1 MVKKT
6 IQRAQTHLKKRDKIL
21 AKIIVEV
28 GQCNLGINPRPP
40 FDALVSSIISQQL
53 SAKAADTIKS
63 RVISR
68 LKSERPFSAEIFAR
82 AKKSQLRACGLSQ
95 SKSEFILRLAKRVSR
110 GELDLGAIADCDD
123 ESAIQALTKEHGIG
137 RWTAEMFLIFA
148 LGRTDVFSFADAG
161 IRRAIQIFY
170 EFPDRPSDIDIE
182 KISLN
187 WRPYRSY
194 ACWYLWQHLDNQ
206 SGRNKKES

>member
-6 IQRAQTHLKKRDKIL
+6 IQRAQSHLKKRDKVL
-21 AKIIVEV
+21 AKIITEV
-28 GQCNLGINPRPP
+28 GPCTLGMAPRPP

-53 SAKAADTIKS
+53 SAKAADTIKA

-68 LKSERPFSAEIFAR
+68 LKAERPFSPDAFVR

-95 SKSEFILRLAKRVSR
+95 SKSDFILRLAKRVYS
-110 GELDLGAIADCDD
+110 GDLDLSVISGYDD
-123 ESAIQALTKEHGIG
+123 ESAIQALTQEHGIG

-148 LGRTDVFSFADAG
+148 LARSDVFSFADAG
-161 IRRAIQIFY
+161 IRRAIQLSYGFS
-170 EFPDRPSDIDIE
+170 EKPSEKDIE
-182 KISLN
+182 TISSN

-194 ACWYLWQHLDNQ
+194 ACWYLWQHLDNK
-206 SGRNKKES
+206 SGRKK